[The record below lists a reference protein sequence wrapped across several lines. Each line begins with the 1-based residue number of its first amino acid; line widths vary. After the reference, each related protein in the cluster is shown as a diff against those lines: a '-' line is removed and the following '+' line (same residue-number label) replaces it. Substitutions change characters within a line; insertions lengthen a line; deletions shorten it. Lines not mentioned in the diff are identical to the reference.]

1 MFYFYFFDFN
11 QSILEIIFMK
21 QIITIAVLI
30 LSCCLGRADA
40 QTRLGHLSIVSEDN
54 EPFYLYLNGIKY
66 NSQASLMVRVEDL
79 NVPDINCRI
88 EFVNRRAPVLVNSL
102 AIADEQGYMQDITY
116 SLSSSRR
123 GAGALVVYQVIPMEP
138 IQINQNAAQTF
149 RFGNPRVGYQPNYP
163 GGFRPGGTSGGPRG
177 GRGGGRPGGHDG
189 PGGHGGQEYIP
200 PCPMV
205 SPTEFNSIRTQ
216 ANGIAMDKEKLT
228 FLQML
233 TKERCF
239 TTDQVI
245 MLSQLFSFSS
255 NKLSFFKEAYLTVL
269 DPQLYYGTLK
279 ELSFSS
285 ERNELSN
292 FMNQNKR

>member
-1 MFYFYFFDFN
+1 
-11 QSILEIIFMK
+11 MK
-21 QIITIAVLI
+21 HIITIAVLI
-30 LSCCLGRADA
+30 LSCFLGRANA
-40 QTRLGHLSIVSEDN
+40 QARLGHLSIVSEDN
-54 EPFYLYLNGIKY
+54 EPFYLYIDGVKY

-79 NVPDINCRI
+79 NVPDISCRI
-88 EFVNRRAPVLVNSL
+88 EFVSRKAPVLVNAL

-116 SLSSSRR
+116 ALSSSRR
-123 GAGALVVYQVIPMEP
+123 GNSALVVYQVIPMEP

-149 RFGNPRVGYQPNYP
+149 RYGSPRVGYQPNYQ

-177 GRGGGRPGGHDG
+177 GGRPGG
-189 PGGHGGQEYIP
+189 PGGHGVPGGNHGGPGGHEVIP

-205 SPTEFNSIRTQ
+205 SPTEFNSIRSQ

-228 FLQML
+228 FLKMM

-239 TTDQVI
+239 TTDQVV

-255 NKLSFFKEAYLTVL
+255 NKLNFFKDAYLTVL
-269 DPQLYYGTLK
+269 DPQMYYTALK

>member
-1 MFYFYFFDFN
+1 
-11 QSILEIIFMK
+11 MK
-21 QIITIAVLI
+21 HIITIAVLI
-30 LSCCLGRADA
+30 LSCFLSKANA
-40 QTRLGHLSIVSEDN
+40 QAQARLGHLSIVSEDN
-54 EPFYLYLNGIKY
+54 EPFYLYIDGIKY

-88 EFVNRRAPVLVNSL
+88 EFVSRKAPVLVNSL

-116 SLSSSRR
+116 ALSSSRR
-123 GAGALVVYQVIPMEP
+123 GNSALVVYQVIPMEP

-149 RFGNPRVGYQPNYP
+149 RYGNPRVGFQPNYQ

-177 GRGGGRPGGHDG
+177 GGRPGGGYEG
-189 PGGHGGQEYIP
+189 PGGHGGHNGHGGPVGHEVTP

-205 SPTEFNSIRTQ
+205 SPTEFNAIVSQ
-216 ANGIAMDKEKLT
+216 AKGIAMDKEKLT
-228 FLQML
+228 FLKMM

-239 TTDQVI
+239 TTDQVVS
-245 MLSQLFSFSS
+245 LSQMFAFSA
-255 NKLSFFKEAYLTVL
+255 NKLNFFKEAYLTVL
-269 DPQLYYGTLK
+269 DPQMYYSTLK

>member
-1 MFYFYFFDFN
+1 
-11 QSILEIIFMK
+11 MK
-21 QIITIAVLI
+21 HIITIAVLI
-30 LSCCLGRADA
+30 LSCFLGRADA
-40 QTRLGHLSIVSEDN
+40 QARLGHLSIVSEDN
-54 EPFYLYLNGIKY
+54 EPFYLYIDGIKY

-88 EFVNRRAPVLVNSL
+88 EFVSRKAPVLVNSL

-116 SLSSSRR
+116 ALSSSRR
-123 GAGALVVYQVIPMEP
+123 GNSALVVYQVIPMEP
-138 IQINQNAAQTF
+138 IQINHNAAQTF
-149 RFGNPRVGYQPNYP
+149 RYGSPRVGYQPNYQ

-177 GRGGGRPGGHDG
+177 GGRPGGHGVPGGNHGG
-189 PGGHGGQEYIP
+189 PGGHEVIP

-205 SPTEFNSIRTQ
+205 SPTEFNSIRSQ

-228 FLQML
+228 FLKMM

-239 TTDQVI
+239 TTDQVV

-255 NKLSFFKEAYLTVL
+255 NRLNFFKDAYLTVL
-269 DPQLYYGTLK
+269 DPQMYYTALK

-285 ERNELSN
+285 ERNELSS

>member
-1 MFYFYFFDFN
+1 MKH
-11 QSILEIIFMK
+11 IFT
-21 QIITIAVLI
+21 ITVLI
-30 LSCCLGRADA
+30 LSCFLGKANA
-40 QTRLGHLSIVSEDN
+40 QARLGHLSIVSEDN
-54 EPFYLYLNGIKY
+54 EPFYLYIDGIKY

-88 EFVNRRAPVLVNSL
+88 EFVSRKAPVLVNSL
-102 AIADEQGYMQDITY
+102 AIADDQGYMQDITY
-116 SLSSSRR
+116 ALSSSRR
-123 GAGALVVYQVIPMEP
+123 GNSALVVYQVIPMEP

-149 RFGNPRVGYQPNYP
+149 RYGSPRVGYQPNYQ

-177 GRGGGRPGGHDG
+177 PRGGGRPGGGYEG
-189 PGGHGGQEYIP
+189 PGGNGGHGGHGHEVTP

-205 SPTEFNSIRTQ
+205 SPTEFNSIRSQ

-228 FLQML
+228 FLKMM

-239 TTDQVI
+239 TTDQVV

-255 NKLSFFKEAYLTVL
+255 NKLNFFKDAYLTVL
-269 DPQLYYGTLK
+269 DPQMYYTALK

>member
-1 MFYFYFFDFN
+1 
-11 QSILEIIFMK
+11 MK
-21 QIITIAVLI
+21 HIITIAVLI
-30 LSCCLGRADA
+30 LSCFLGKANA
-40 QTRLGHLSIVSEDN
+40 QARSGHLSIVSEDN
-54 EPFYLYLNGIKY
+54 EPFYLYINGIKY

-88 EFVNRRAPVLVNSL
+88 EFVSRRAPVLVNSL

-116 SLSSSRR
+116 ALSSSRR
-123 GAGALVVYQVIPMEP
+123 GANALVVYQVIPMEP
-138 IQINQNAAQTF
+138 IQVNQNAAQTF
-149 RFGNPRVGYQPNYP
+149 RYGNPRVGYQPNYQ
-163 GGFRPGGTSGGPRG
+163 GGFRPGGTTGGPRG

-189 PGGHGGQEYIP
+189 PGGHGGPGGHEVIP
-200 PCPMV
+200 SCPMV
-205 SPTEFNSIRTQ
+205 SPTELNAIRSQ

-228 FLQML
+228 FLQMM

-239 TTDQVI
+239 TTDQVV
-245 MLSQLFSFSS
+245 MLSQLFSFSA
-255 NKLSFFKEAYLTVL
+255 NKLSFFKEAYRTVL
-269 DPQLYYGTLK
+269 DPQLYYTTLK